1 MAWAET
7 LTLPTRPALTK
18 AQRRGF
24 LTAWSGLTLGGMD
37 SFIYALVL
45 VPALRDLLPHSGIPP
60 TPGAIGYC
68 GGLIFAA
75 FLVGWGLSFAWGP
88 VADHFGRVLTLAL
101 TIACYSLFTF
111 LGAVATNVWML
122 AAFRLLA
129 GIGIGG
135 EWTLGSTFIAEA
147 LPDRRRAIGAGVLT
161 GGFYLGMFLAA
172 LVNYTVGSRFGWR
185 TVFAVGGAPVLL
197 AVYARYAIAESQRW
211 SERKLSRSRS
221 ESFAGP
227 FLKIFSRDYRART
240 LLNMVYLQVS
250 IVGLWAGSVYAPT
263 AVRYLAGRAGF
274 SLIDGG
280 RIASSATMLL
290 AVGTVLGCVMAP
302 LLAERI
308 GRRAALAIYF
318 GVMFLSISGAFGGAF
333 YLTNHALGLFIA
345 SLFFLGLG
353 GGTFGIYTLW
363 LPEQYPTECRATAFG
378 FITSIGR
385 FGGAAVTSLV
395 GLGVAHFGT
404 LGKPVALI
412 SLAFLAGLLLVP
424 FGMETRGKPLPS

>member
-1 MAWAET
+1 
-7 LTLPTRPALTK
+7 
-18 AQRRGF
+18 
-24 LTAWSGLTLGGMD
+24 MD

-45 VPALRDLLPHSGIPP
+45 VPALRDLLPHSGIPA
-60 TPGAIGYC
+60 TPGATGYY

-75 FLVGWGLSFAWGP
+75 FLVGWGLSFVWGP

-101 TIACYSLFTF
+101 TIVCYSLFTF
-111 LGAVATNVWML
+111 LGAVAKNVWML

-147 LPDRRRAIGAGVLT
+147 LPDRRRAMGAGVLT
-161 GGFYLGMFLAA
+161 GGFYLGMFFAA
-172 LVNYTVGSRFGWR
+172 LVNHTVGSRFGWR
-185 TVFAVGGAPVLL
+185 AVFAVGGAPILL
-197 AVYARYAIAESQRW
+197 AIYTRYAVAEPQRW
-211 SERKLSRSRS
+211 SERKLSTGRSQSFVRPLLNLFS
-221 ESFAGP
+221 E
-227 FLKIFSRDYRART
+227 RYRART

-250 IVGLWAGSVYAPT
+250 IIGLWAGSVYAPT

-274 SLIDGG
+274 NLLDGG

-290 AVGTVLGCVMAP
+290 AAGTILGCVTAP

-308 GRRAALAIYF
+308 GRRAALGIYY
-318 GVMFLSISGAFGGAF
+318 GVMLLSISGAFGGAF
-333 YLTNHALGLFIA
+333 YLMNHALSLFIA
-345 SLFFLGLG
+345 SLFFLGFG

-404 LGKPVALI
+404 LGKPVALT
-412 SLAFLAGLLLVP
+412 SVAFLAGLLLLP
-424 FGMETRGKPLPS
+424 FGAETTGKQLPS